1 MITYKSGSATSDTYG
16 ETNDCAV
23 RALAIP
29 CNQPYMKAHAL
40 VSGRGRINRKGTY
53 FSQYIGALSD
63 LGFRGVHVPRT
74 TAKTIRSLHKQ
85 LDPSKRYLVEVSG
98 HLLAYVNGTIED
110 WTGDPERKPSRRRIE
125 NIMVIEPLMSKN
137 AIRKASRYNK

>member
-1 MITYKSGSATSDTYG
+1 MITYKSCSATSDTFN

-23 RALAIP
+23 RALAIA
-29 CNQPYMKAHAL
+29 CNQPYMKAHTL
-40 VSGRGRINRKGTY
+40 LSGRGRINRQGTY
-53 FSQYIGALSD
+53 APQYIGALSD

-74 TAKTIRSLHKQ
+74 TAKTISSLHKQ
-85 LDPSKRYLVEVSG
+85 LDPTKRYIVEVSG

-125 NIMVIEPLMSKN
+125 NIMVIEPLKSKN